1 MENSN
6 QQLSSA
12 NLSANDKDVLNR
24 IFDQDMFKD
33 SAQIDHKSEQPYS
46 IEVMKRIGELN
57 LEAIQETENGNVDEA
72 LIKFSQILE
81 QYPLHAQSWNNR
93 SQAYLVKKDLE
104 HALND
109 VSQAISLGS
118 YDSEF
123 LSQAYCQRAMIRTLI
138 ENKQSRQSEACNDD
152 LSSFSFISELSEES
166 RRDFEAAAK
175 LGNQFAKNELVRT
188 NPYAKMCNAMLKD
201 MTKLYKIDR

>member
-6 QQLSSA
+6 QQSSSA
-12 NLSANDKDVLNR
+12 NLSVNDKDVLNR

-33 SAQIDHKSEQPYS
+33 SAQIDPKSEQPYP
-46 IEVMKRIGELN
+46 IEVMRRIGELN
-57 LEAIQETENGNVDEA
+57 LEAIQQTENGNVDEA
-72 LIKFSQILE
+72 LIQFSQILG
-81 QYPLHAQSWNNR
+81 QYPLHAQSWSNR

-109 VSQAISLGS
+109 VSQAISLGF
-118 YDSEF
+118 YDTEF
-123 LSQAYCQRAMIRTLI
+123 LSQAYCQRAMIRTLM
-138 ENKQSRQSEACNDD
+138 ESKQSRQSEACND
-152 LSSFSFISELSEES
+152 LSTFSFTSELSEES

-175 LGNQFAKNELVRT
+175 LGNKFAKNELVRT

-201 MTKLYKIDR
+201 MTKLYKIQG

>member
-24 IFDQDMFKD
+24 IFDQDMFTD
-33 SAQIDHKSEQPYS
+33 SAQIDQKSEQPYS
-46 IEVMKRIGELN
+46 IEVMRRIGELN
-57 LEAIQETENGNVDEA
+57 LDAIQQTEDGNVDEA
-72 LIKFSQILE
+72 LTKFSQILE

-118 YDSEF
+118 YDTEF

-152 LSSFSFISELSEES
+152 LSSFSFISELSQES
-166 RRDFEAAAK
+166 GRDFEAAAK
-175 LGNQFAKNELVRT
+175 LGNKFAKNELVRT

-201 MTKLYKIDR
+201 MTKLYKIER